1 MELPGQI
8 DSRVNDVAR
17 VPEAHAA
24 IPSSAV
30 FQTEAKFA
38 ALNTFGDLMA
48 SPNVDVLN
56 GARVMA
62 VEMAA
67 GVASG
72 RAFSQKAGKERATRA
87 DLVVI
92 GVTFIRISF

>member
-1 MELPGQI
+1 MLRYRQVQFFRPRQ
-8 DSRVNDVAR
+8 N
-17 VPEAHAA
+17 
-24 IPSSAV
+24 
-30 FQTEAKFA
+30 FA
-38 ALNTFGDLMA
+38 ALNTSGDLMA

-72 RAFSQKAGKERATRA
+72 RASSQKAGKERATRA